1 MQFNS
6 IDFLFY
12 FLPVFLFAYYVLPD
26 RCRNAVLIAGS
37 LAFYAQAGSNKVLI
51 LGLLIGTTLVTFFI
65 ARVLEKRRS
74 GWVLG
79 IALGAMAALLM
90 FFKLYNQGRL
100 LPAGLSFYL
109 FQLAA
114 YLISVYRQ
122 QIRADRNILAFGAQ
136 TVMFP
141 KLLSGPLMEPASL
154 QEQVEKPSISLQN
167 VHDGLQQ
174 LILGLGLK
182 VLLANRLGSLWA
194 QSGVVGYESISTPF
208 AWMSLVAY
216 AMQLYFDFWGYS
228 LMAMG
233 IGQMLGFK
241 LPENF
246 RDPYASR
253 SVGEFWRRWHAS
265 LGAWFRVNIYF
276 PMGGSRK
283 GNLRTIFNLLV
294 VWAFTGV
301 WHGIGGNYLLWA
313 AFLVFFIINERF
325 WLGKLLK
332 KSYVLCHVYT
342 VLAILLSW
350 LPFAVGDWDQMVMY
364 AGRLFGTAG
373 QTLNPNDYIIWGQ
386 EYLKLLIAGVVC
398 ATPLP
403 RLVWNKIKNSF
414 VADILLFAL
423 FWVVVYFVVTSA
435 QDPFMYFQY

>member
-6 IDFLFY
+6 IDFLFF
-12 FLPVFLFAYYVLPD
+12 FLPIFLVAYYVVPD
-26 RCRNAVLIAGS
+26 RWRNVILIAGS
-37 LAFYAQAGSNKVLI
+37 ISFYSQAGSNKHLI
-51 LGLLIGTTLVTFFI
+51 LGLLIGCTLVTFVV
-65 ARVLEKRRS
+65 ARLLEKPRR
-74 GWVLG
+74 GWVLTL
-79 IALGAMAALLM
+79 ALCSLAGLLM
-90 FFKLYNQGRL
+90 FFKLYNEGRF

-114 YLISVYRQ
+114 YLISVYRR
-122 QIRADRNILAFGAQ
+122 QIRADRDILAFGAQ

-154 QEQVEKPSISLQN
+154 QEQVKKPAISLQN

-194 QSGVVGYESISTPF
+194 QSSVVGYESISTPF

-216 AMQLYFDFWGYS
+216 SMQLYFDFWGYS

-294 VWAFTGV
+294 VWAFTGI
-301 WHGIGGNYLLWA
+301 WHGIGGNYLVWA
-313 AFLVFFIINERF
+313 AFLVFLIINERF

-332 KSYVLCHVYT
+332 KSHFLCHIYT

-350 LPFAVGDWDQMVMY
+350 LPFAVGDWDQMMMY
-364 AGRLFGTAG
+364 AGRLFGFAG
-373 QTLNPNDYIIWGQ
+373 ESLNPSDYIIWGK
-386 EYLKLLIAGVVC
+386 EYLKLLIAGIIC

-403 RLVWNKIKNSF
+403 RMLWNKIKDSF
-414 VADILLFAL
+414 VADILLFVL
-423 FWVVVYFVVTSA
+423 FWVVVYFIVTSA

>member
-6 IDFLFY
+6 IDFLFF
-12 FLPVFLFAYYVLPD
+12 FLPAFLIAYYVLPD
-26 RCRNAVLIAGS
+26 RWRNAVLIAGS
-37 LAFYAQAGSNKVLI
+37 LVFYAQAGSNHTLI
-51 LGLLIGTTLVTFFI
+51 LGLLIGSTVVTFLV
-65 ARVLEKRRS
+65 ARLLEKPRC
-74 GWVLG
+74 GWIL
-79 IALGAMAALLM
+79 ALALCAMAGLLM
-90 FFKLYNQGRL
+90 FFKLYRQGRL

-114 YLISVYRQ
+114 YLISVYRR

-154 QEQVEKPSISLQN
+154 QEQVKKPSISLQN

-283 GNLRTIFNLLV
+283 GNLRTIFNLIV

-313 AFLVFFIINERF
+313 AFLVFLIINERF

-332 KSYVLCHVYT
+332 KTHVLCHVYT

-350 LPFAVGDWDQMVMY
+350 LPFAVGDWDQMLMY

-373 QTLNPNDYIIWGQ
+373 ETLNPNDYIIWGK
-386 EYLKLLIAGVVC
+386 EYVKLLAAGVIC

-403 RLVWNKIKNSF
+403 RMLWNKIKNSF
-414 VADILLFAL
+414 IADILLFAL
-423 FWVVVYFVVTSA
+423 FWIVVYFVVTSA

>member
-6 IDFLFY
+6 TDFLF
-12 FLPVFLFAYYVLPD
+12 FFFPIFLFIYYISPV
-26 RCRNAVLIAGS
+26 RWRNTILIFGS
-37 LAFYAQAGSNKVLI
+37 LAFYSQAGSNKPLI
-51 LGLLIGTTLVTFFI
+51 LGLLIGITLVTFAI
-65 ARVLEKRRS
+65 ARLLEMRRS
-74 GWVLG
+74 GWILG

-90 FFKLYNQGRL
+90 FFKLYNEGRL

-114 YLISVYRQ
+114 YLVCVYRR
-122 QIRADRNILAFGAQ
+122 QIQADRNILAFGAQ
-136 TVMFP
+136 TMMFP

-154 QEQVEKPSISLQN
+154 QEQVKKPIISLQN
-167 VHDGLQQ
+167 VHDGLQL

-233 IGQMLGFK
+233 IGRMLGFN

-246 RDPYASR
+246 LDPYASR
-253 SVGEFWRRWHAS
+253 SVGEFWRRWHAT
-265 LGAWFRVNIYF
+265 LGAWFRANIYF

-283 GNLRTIFNLLV
+283 GNLRTTLNLLV
-294 VWAFTGV
+294 VWTFTGV

-313 AFLVFFIINERF
+313 AFLVFWIINERF

-332 KSYVLCHVYT
+332 KTHVLCHVYT

-350 LPFAVGDWDQMVMY
+350 LPFAIGDWNQMVMY

-386 EYLKLLIAGVVC
+386 EYLKLLIAGVIF

-403 RLVWNKIKNSF
+403 RMIWNKIKNSF
-414 VADILLFAL
+414 VTDILLFAL
-423 FWVVVYFVVTSA
+423 FWVVVYFIVTSA

>member
-6 IDFLFY
+6 VDFLFF
-12 FLPVFLFAYYVLPD
+12 FLPIFLFAYYVLPE
-26 RCRNAVLIAGS
+26 RLRNVVLIVGS
-37 LAFYAQAGSNKVLI
+37 LWFYAQAGSNKPLI
-51 LGLLIGTTLVTFFI
+51 LGLLVGTTLATFVIAWLLELIHSKFI
-65 ARVLEKRRS
+65 
-74 GWVLG
+74 LG
-79 IALGAMAALLM
+79 LALISMAALLM
-90 FFKLYNQGRL
+90 YFKLHDGGRL

-114 YLISVYRQ
+114 YLISVYRR
-122 QIRADRNILAFGAQ
+122 QIHADRNIMAFGTQ
-136 TVMFP
+136 TMMFP

-154 QEQVEKPSISLQN
+154 QEQVRKPAATMQN

-216 AMQLYFDFWGYS
+216 SMQLYFDFWGYS

-283 GNLRTIFNLLV
+283 GNARTIFNLLV
-294 VWAFTGV
+294 VWAFTGI
-301 WHGIGGNYLLWA
+301 WHGIGGNYLIWA
-313 AFLVFFIINERF
+313 AFLVFLIINERF
-325 WLGKLLK
+325 WLGKIMK
-332 KSYVLCHVYT
+332 GTIILCHVYT
-342 VLAILLSW
+342 VFAIVLSW
-350 LPFAVGDWDQMVMY
+350 LPFAIGDFDQMLIY
-364 AGRLFGTAG
+364 LGRLFGTSG

-386 EYLKLLIAGVVC
+386 EYSKLLIAGVIC

-403 RLVWNKIKNSF
+403 RWLWNKIKNSF
-414 VADILLFAL
+414 VADVLLFVL
-423 FWVVVYFVVTSA
+423 FWVVVYYIVTSA

>member
-12 FLPVFLFAYYVLPD
+12 FLPIFLMVYYILPD
-26 RCRNAVLIAGS
+26 RLRNFVLIIGS
-37 LAFYAQAGSNKVLI
+37 LAFYAQAGSNKPLI
-51 LGLLIGTTLVTFFI
+51 MGLLIGSTLVTFFI
-65 ARVLEKRRS
+65 AWLLEKVRS
-74 GWVLG
+74 GWLL
-79 IALGAMAALLM
+79 AFSLCAMAGVLM
-90 FFKLYNQGRL
+90 FFKLYNEGRL

-114 YLISVYRQ
+114 YLICVYRQ
-122 QIRADRNILAFGAQ
+122 QIQADRNILAFSAQ

-154 QEQVEKPSISLQN
+154 QEQVKKPNISMQN
-167 VHDGLQQ
+167 IHDGLQQ

-194 QSGVVGYESISTPF
+194 QSSVVGYESISTPF

-283 GNLRTIFNLLV
+283 GNLRTVFNLLV
-294 VWAFTGV
+294 VWTFTGI

-313 AFLVFFIINERF
+313 AFLVFLIINERF

-332 KSYVLCHVYT
+332 KTYVLCHVYT

-364 AGRLFGTAG
+364 LGRLFGTAG
-373 QTLNPNDYIIWGQ
+373 QTLNPNDFVIWGQ
-386 EYLKLLIAGVVC
+386 EYLKLLIAGVIC

-403 RLVWNKIKNSF
+403 RMVWNKIKNSF

-423 FWVVVYFVVTSA
+423 FWVVVYFIVTSA

>member
-6 IDFLFY
+6 VDFLFF
-12 FLPVFLFAYYVLPD
+12 FLPIFLFAYYVLPE
-26 RCRNAVLIAGS
+26 RLRNVVLIVGS
-37 LAFYAQAGSNKVLI
+37 LWFYAQAGSNKPLI
-51 LGLLIGTTLVTFFI
+51 LGLLVGTTLATFAIAWLLELIHSKFI
-65 ARVLEKRRS
+65 
-74 GWVLG
+74 LG
-79 IALGAMAALLM
+79 LALISMAALLM
-90 FFKLYNQGRL
+90 YFKLHDGGRL

-114 YLISVYRQ
+114 YLISVYRR
-122 QIRADRNILAFGAQ
+122 QIHADRNILAFGTQ
-136 TVMFP
+136 TMMFP

-154 QEQVEKPSISLQN
+154 QEQVRKPAATMQN

-216 AMQLYFDFWGYS
+216 SMQLYFDFWGYS

-294 VWAFTGV
+294 VWLFTGI
-301 WHGIGGNYLLWA
+301 WHGIGGNYLIWA
-313 AFLVFFIINERF
+313 MFLVFLIINERL

-332 KSYVLCHVYT
+332 KSNVWCHFYT

-350 LPFAVGDWDQMVMY
+350 LPFAVGDWNDMLMFG
-364 AGRLFGTAG
+364 GRLFGLAG
-373 QTLNPNDYIIWGQ
+373 ETLNHNDFLIWGK
-386 EYLKLLIAGVVC
+386 EYLWLLVGGVIC
-398 ATPLP
+398 ATPAP
-403 RLVWNKIKNSF
+403 RMVWNKVKDHPLTDVVLF
-414 VADILLFAL
+414 VL

>member
-12 FLPVFLFAYYVLPD
+12 FLPIFLMVYYILPD
-26 RCRNAVLIAGS
+26 RLRNFVLIIGS
-37 LAFYAQAGSNKVLI
+37 LAFYAQAGSNKPLI
-51 LGLLIGTTLVTFFI
+51 MGLLIGSTLVTFFI
-65 ARVLEKRRS
+65 AWLLEKVRS
-74 GWVLG
+74 GWLL
-79 IALGAMAALLM
+79 AFSLCAMAGVLM
-90 FFKLYNQGRL
+90 FFKLYNEGRL

-114 YLISVYRQ
+114 YLICVYRQ
-122 QIRADRNILAFGAQ
+122 QIHADRNILAFGAQ

-154 QEQVEKPSISLQN
+154 QEQMKKPNISMQN
-167 VHDGLQQ
+167 IHDGLQQ

-194 QSGVVGYESISTPF
+194 QSSVVGYESISTPF

-283 GNLRTIFNLLV
+283 GNLRTVFNLLV
-294 VWAFTGV
+294 VWAFTGI

-313 AFLVFFIINERF
+313 AFLVFLIINERF

-332 KSYVLCHVYT
+332 KTYVLCHVYT

-364 AGRLFGTAG
+364 LGRLFGTAG
-373 QTLNPNDYIIWGQ
+373 QTLNPNDFVIWGQ
-386 EYLKLLIAGVVC
+386 EYLKLLIAGVIC

-403 RLVWNKIKNSF
+403 RMVWNKIKNSF
-414 VADILLFAL
+414 VADILMFAL
-423 FWVVVYFVVTSA
+423 FWVVVYFIVTSA

>member
-6 IDFLFY
+6 IEFIFY
-12 FLPVFLFAYYVLPD
+12 FLPLFLAAYYIFPD
-26 RCRNAVLIAGS
+26 RWRNAVMICGS
-37 LAFYAQAGSNKVLI
+37 LIFYYFAGSNKPLI
-51 LGLLIGTTLVTFFI
+51 MGLLLASTVFTF
-65 ARVLEKRRS
+65 AVAQLLGKPHR
-74 GWVLG
+74 GWVL
-79 IALGAMAALLM
+79 ALALTAMATMLM
-90 FFKLYNQGRL
+90 FFKLYDGGKL

-114 YLISVYRQ
+114 YLISVQRKDIQ
-122 QIRADRNILAFGAQ
+122 ADKSLVTFGAQ
-136 TVMFP
+136 TFMFP
-141 KLLSGPLMEPASL
+141 KLLSGPLMEPGSL
-154 QEQVEKPSISLQN
+154 QQQINKPSISLQN

-182 VLLANRLGSLWA
+182 VLMANRIGSLWA
-194 QSGVVGYESISTPF
+194 QAGVIGYESISTPF
-208 AWMSLVAY
+208 AWMSLVAFS
-216 AMQLYFDFWGYS
+216 MQLYFDFWGYS

-233 IGQMLGFK
+233 IGQMLGFR

-246 RDPYASR
+246 RDPYASK

-294 VWAFTGV
+294 VWLFTGI
-301 WHGIGGNYLLWA
+301 WHGIGGNYLVWA
-313 AFLVFFIINERF
+313 MFLVLLIINERL

-332 KSYVLCHVYT
+332 KSHVICHVYT
-342 VLAILLSW
+342 VFAILISW
-350 LPFAVGDWDQMVMY
+350 LPFAVGDWNQMLMY
-364 AGRLFGTAG
+364 AGRLFCFAG
-373 QTLNPNDYIIWGQ
+373 ETLNPNDFIIWGK
-386 EYLKLLIAGVVC
+386 EYLWLLIGGVIC

-403 RLVWNKIKNSF
+403 RAIWNKVKDYALTDAVLF
-414 VADILLFAL
+414 VL
-423 FWVVVYFVVTSA
+423 FWIVVYFIVTSA

>member
-12 FLPVFLFAYYVLPD
+12 FLPIFLMVYYILPD
-26 RCRNAVLIAGS
+26 RLRNFVLIIGS
-37 LAFYAQAGSNKVLI
+37 LAFYAQAGSNKPLI
-51 LGLLIGTTLVTFFI
+51 MGLLIGSTLVTFFI
-65 ARVLEKRRS
+65 AWLLEKVRS
-74 GWVLG
+74 GWLL
-79 IALGAMAALLM
+79 AFSLCAMAGVLM
-90 FFKLYNQGRL
+90 FFKLYNEGRL

-114 YLISVYRQ
+114 YLICVYRQ
-122 QIRADRNILAFGAQ
+122 QIHADRNILAFGAQ

-154 QEQVEKPSISLQN
+154 QEQVKKPNISMHN
-167 VHDGLQQ
+167 IHDGLQQ

-194 QSGVVGYESISTPF
+194 QSSVVGYESISTPF

-283 GNLRTIFNLLV
+283 GNLRTVFNLLV
-294 VWAFTGV
+294 VWAFTGI

-313 AFLVFFIINERF
+313 AFLVFLIINERF

-332 KSYVLCHVYT
+332 KTYVLCHVYT

-364 AGRLFGTAG
+364 LGRLFGTAG

-386 EYLKLLIAGVVC
+386 EYLKLLIAGVIC

-403 RLVWNKIKNSF
+403 RMVWNKIKNSF
-414 VADILLFAL
+414 VADILMFAL
-423 FWVVVYFVVTSA
+423 FWVVVYFIVTSA

>member
-6 IDFLFY
+6 INFIFY
-12 FLPVFLFAYYVLPD
+12 FLPLFLAAYYIFPD
-26 RCRNAVLIAGS
+26 RFRNTVLILGS
-37 LAFYAQAGSNKVLI
+37 FIFYYFAGSNKLLV
-51 LGLLIGTTLVTFFI
+51 LGLLLGSILFTYIVAQL
-65 ARVLEKRRS
+65 LEKKRS
-74 GWVLG
+74 GWILG
-79 IALGAMAALLM
+79 VALVAMTAVLM
-90 FFKLYNQGRL
+90 FFKLYDGGKL

-114 YLISVYRQ
+114 YLISVYRKDIQ
-122 QIRADRNILAFGAQ
+122 ADQSLSAFSVQ

-141 KLLSGPLMEPASL
+141 KLLMGPLVEPASL
-154 QEQVEKPSISLQN
+154 QSQVAKPDISISN
-167 VHDGLQQ
+167 FHMGLQE

-182 VLLANRLGSLWA
+182 VLLANRIGSLWA
-194 QSGVVGYESISTPF
+194 QAAVVGYESISTPF
-208 AWMSLVAY
+208 AWMALMAF

-228 LMAMG
+228 LMAVG
-233 IGQMLGFK
+233 IGHMLGFR

-246 RDPYASR
+246 RDPYASK

-283 GNLRTIFNLLV
+283 GNVRTIFNLLV
-294 VWAFTGV
+294 VWLFTGV

-313 AFLVFFIINERF
+313 LFLVVLIINERL

-332 KSYVLCHVYT
+332 NSHILCHVYT
-342 VLAILLSW
+342 VVAILLSW
-350 LPFAVGDWDQMVMY
+350 LPFAVGDWNDMLMFG
-364 AGRLFGTAG
+364 GRLFGIMG
-373 QTLNPNDYIIWGQ
+373 QTLNPNDFLIWGK
-386 EYLKLLIAGVVC
+386 EYLWLLIGGLIC

-403 RLVWNKIKNSF
+403 RALWNKIKDHPLTD
-414 VADILLFAL
+414 VLVFAL

>member
-6 IDFLFY
+6 IDFLFF
-12 FLPVFLFAYYVLPD
+12 FLPVFLMVYYVLPD
-26 RCRNAVLIAGS
+26 RLRNFVLIIGS
-37 LAFYAQAGSNKVLI
+37 LAFYAQAGSNKPLI
-51 LGLLIGTTLVTFFI
+51 IGLLIGSTLVTFLI
-65 ARVLEKRRS
+65 AWLLEKHRS
-74 GWVLG
+74 GWLL
-79 IALGAMAALLM
+79 AYSLCAMAGLLM

-114 YLISVYRQ
+114 YLISVYRK
-122 QIRADRNILAFGAQ
+122 QIQADRNILAFGAQ

-141 KLLSGPLMEPASL
+141 KLLSGPLMEPVSL
-154 QEQVEKPSISLQN
+154 QEQVNKPTISMQN

-194 QSGVVGYESISTPF
+194 QSSVVGYESISTPF

-283 GNLRTIFNLLV
+283 GNVRTIFNLLV
-294 VWAFTGV
+294 VWAFTGI

-313 AFLVFFIINERF
+313 AFLVFLIINERF

-332 KSYVLCHVYT
+332 KTHVLCHVYT

-364 AGRLFGTAG
+364 LGRLFGTAG

-386 EYLKLLIAGVVC
+386 EYLKLLIAGVIC

-403 RLVWNKIKNSF
+403 RMIWNKIKNSF
-414 VADILLFAL
+414 VADILLFIL
-423 FWVVVYFVVTSA
+423 FWVVVYFIVTSA

>member
-1 MQFNS
+1 
-6 IDFLFY
+6 LFY
-12 FLPVFLFAYYVLPD
+12 FLPIFLMVYYILPD
-26 RCRNAVLIAGS
+26 RLRNFVLIIGS
-37 LAFYAQAGSNKVLI
+37 LAFYAQAGSNKPLI
-51 LGLLIGTTLVTFFI
+51 MGLLIGSTLVTFFI
-65 ARVLEKRRS
+65 AWLLEKVRS
-74 GWVLG
+74 GWLL
-79 IALGAMAALLM
+79 AFSLCAMAGVLM
-90 FFKLYNQGRL
+90 FFKLYNEGRL

-114 YLISVYRQ
+114 YLICVYRQ
-122 QIRADRNILAFGAQ
+122 QIHADRNILAFGAQ

-154 QEQVEKPSISLQN
+154 QEQVKKPNISMHN
-167 VHDGLQQ
+167 IHDGLQQ

-194 QSGVVGYESISTPF
+194 QSSVVGYESISTPF

-283 GNLRTIFNLLV
+283 GNLRTVFNLLV
-294 VWAFTGV
+294 VWAFTGI

-313 AFLVFFIINERF
+313 AFLVFLIINERF

-332 KSYVLCHVYT
+332 KTYVLCHVYT

-364 AGRLFGTAG
+364 LGRLFGTAG

-386 EYLKLLIAGVVC
+386 EYLKLLIAGVIC

-403 RLVWNKIKNSF
+403 RMVWNKIKNSF
-414 VADILLFAL
+414 VADILMFAL
-423 FWVVVYFVVTSA
+423 FWVVVYFIVTSA